1 MNESIASPTC
11 YNVPTID
18 AELLALLTPQEREEL
33 DRLLTAPVPVSELL
47 AVIPLSVRRLMLD
60 SMEQIKERERG
71 VNRLYF
77 VNELDLRE
85 EIKAKITAAIE
96 TGEWPDPVEPRRCAL
111 VEITAQ
117 VPADPA
123 KGQQPAETASA
134 PTTTEREAP
143 RPSSSSSQPPTSSPK
158 PAARQHGDVF
168 GVPEHLWRRLNWR

>member
-60 SMEQIKERERG
+60 AMEATKGSDPIDITSL
-71 VNRLYF
+71 NLPA
-77 VNELDLRE
+77 DL
-85 EIKAKITAAIE
+85 KVKITFAFE
-96 TGEWPDPVEPRRCAL
+96 RGEWPDPPEPRQCGL
-111 VEITAQ
+111 VEITAP

-123 KGQQPAETASA
+123 KGQPRIETSSV
-134 PTTTEREAP
+134 PTMTERDAP
-143 RPSSSSSQPPTSSPK
+143 RHSSPSHTPTPAPK
-158 PAARQHGDVF
+158 PSARQHGDVF
-168 GVPEHLWRRLNWR
+168 GVPEHLWKRLNWR